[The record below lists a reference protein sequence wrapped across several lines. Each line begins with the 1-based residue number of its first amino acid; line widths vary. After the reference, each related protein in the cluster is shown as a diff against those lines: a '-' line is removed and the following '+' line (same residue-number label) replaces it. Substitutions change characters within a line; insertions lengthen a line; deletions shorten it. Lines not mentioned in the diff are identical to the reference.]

1 MKKNLNGFGS
11 FDEEQFPSAVF
22 QEGDYK
28 DSFCYRLD
36 GWWQK
41 QRQIHKLRERE
52 KENMK
57 SENWERL
64 IKRY

>member
-36 GWWQK
+36 G
-41 QRQIHKLRERE
+41 
-52 KENMK
+52 
-57 SENWERL
+57 
-64 IKRY
+64 